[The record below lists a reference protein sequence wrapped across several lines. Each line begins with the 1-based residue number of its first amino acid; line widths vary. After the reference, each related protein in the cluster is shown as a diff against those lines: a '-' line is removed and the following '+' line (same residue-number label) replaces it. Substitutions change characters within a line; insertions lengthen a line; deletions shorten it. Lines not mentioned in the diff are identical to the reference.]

1 MPVSVAHNE
10 IHVHASPET
19 VFNVLADPRSFARWV
34 VGSRRIRRADRDWPA
49 PGTAFDH
56 AVGFGPLALKD
67 HSSVEACER
76 PHLLRLLV
84 KLRPI
89 SRAHVTLR
97 LTPEARGA
105 RVTMDEYAA
114 DARSRLLFN
123 RLTDP
128 LVRLRNA
135 ESLRRLKAL
144 AEGTEPMPTG
154 PLPSRGAEAEGS
166 VTASSKPAAA

>member
-1 MPVSVAHNE
+1 MAHNE
-10 IHVHASPET
+10 IHVDASPEA
-19 VFNVLADPRSFARWV
+19 VFDVLADPRSFARWV
-34 VGSRRIRRADRDWPA
+34 VGSRRIRRADPDWPA

-56 AVGFGPLALKD
+56 AVGFGPFVLKD
-67 HSSVEACER
+67 HSRVEECVR
-76 PHLLRLLV
+76 PRRLKLLV

-97 LTPEARGA
+97 LQPEGRGA
-105 RVTMDEYAA
+105 HVAMDEQAA

-154 PLPSRGAEAEGS
+154 PLPPRGVEVEGD
-166 VTASSKPAAA
+166 VTASSRPASA